1 MKKIEIIEK
10 NEFVNELCVRL
21 ENTLDQTDL
30 SHNYKNIIIKN
41 NIEYFKSL
49 WNEFNNYQTEIYNKL
64 KNQNV
69 YNVFVIDNFIE
80 MKKMFND

>member
-1 MKKIEIIEK
+1 MNRSDIIEK
-10 NEFVNELCVRL
+10 NEFVYELCVRL
-21 ENTLDQTDL
+21 ENTLDLTNL

-41 NIEYFKSL
+41 NVEYFESL
-49 WNEFNNYQTEIYNKL
+49 WDEFDDYQNDIYNKL

>member
-1 MKKIEIIEK
+1 MNRSDIIEK
-10 NEFVNELCVRL
+10 NEFVYELCVRL
-21 ENTLDQTDL
+21 ENTLDLTNL

-41 NIEYFKSL
+41 NVEYFESL
-49 WNEFNNYQTEIYNKL
+49 WDEFDDYQNDIYNKL

-69 YNVFVIDNFIE
+69 YHVFVIDNFIE